1 MVFEI
6 IRRFFFALLVFVGAG
21 ILVALLLSLVP
32 DYAKD
37 EQGISFFGRAQEN
50 LTTFFTFSY
59 DRTKNENLPIGQVL
73 RNCGVT
79 SLTFIGGALALVFLI
94 GAPAGIFAAL
104 HRESRIW
111 KFLTKGIYALSALPT
126 LVWAAFLLLLAAKLF
141 HFLPVHHELSRQ
153 NALTGRLLI
162 YLLPI
167 AALAFG
173 DGILSDVVRVLREET
188 AKIVEQDFIRALRAR
203 GVGLTRHVLRSL
215 IIPITSVFTGKI
227 SLLIAGTVVVEYVFN
242 WRGLGF
248 EILEAVSA
256 TGAKDYPVILAA
268 TMLFVG
274 VIILLNFAGE
284 VAAILSDPR
293 LRKQ

>member
-1 MVFEI
+1 
-6 IRRFFFALLVFVGAG
+6 
-21 ILVALLLSLVP
+21 
-32 DYAKD
+32 
-37 EQGISFFGRAQEN
+37 
-50 LTTFFTFSY
+50 
-59 DRTKNENLPIGQVL
+59 
-73 RNCGVT
+73 
-79 SLTFIGGALALVFLI
+79 
-94 GAPAGIFAAL
+94 
-104 HRESRIW
+104 
-111 KFLTKGIYALSALPT
+111 
-126 LVWAAFLLLLAAKLF
+126 
-141 HFLPVHHELSRQ
+141 
-153 NALTGRLLI
+153 
-162 YLLPI
+162 
-167 AALAFG
+167 
-173 DGILSDVVRVLREET
+173 
-188 AKIVEQDFIRALRAR
+188 
-203 GVGLTRHVLRSL
+203 VLRSL